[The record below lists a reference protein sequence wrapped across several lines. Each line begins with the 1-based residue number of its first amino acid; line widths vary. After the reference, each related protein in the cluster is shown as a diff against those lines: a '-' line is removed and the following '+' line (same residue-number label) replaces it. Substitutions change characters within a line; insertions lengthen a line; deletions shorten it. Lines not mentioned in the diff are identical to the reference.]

1 MSIYRDGDEGTQ
13 WAIVTGAS
21 EGIGAAYALQLAQC
35 GYNIRLVARSDD
47 KMAKVCEEAR
57 KLNPKIQAEY
67 VPLDVS
73 KASPQDYAALFNE
86 RERTSIVVN
95 NAGIM
100 KNQNLLQTD
109 PALLEAMIKT
119 NVHPYVYLTKYA
131 LQHFSQNAASHQH
144 KTALLYTSSTAAQ
157 VDFPLMSS
165 YSGTKT
171 HNVVFANLIRKYA
184 SKSLTFTDMLRVQ
197 TLHPATVT
205 SNLNNFRTGK
215 TAPDAVMPDECAR
228 GSLCDLN
235 S

>member
-1 MSIYRDGDEGTQ
+1 MGKTTKYIYAVGLYQVGSQIYQAANSWYNIYEDKKPLKDRLSIYRDGDEGTQ

-35 GYNIRLVARSDD
+35 GYNIRLVARSED

-67 VPLDVS
+67 IPLDVS

-131 LQHFSQNAASHQH
+131 L
-144 KTALLYTSSTAAQ
+144 
-157 VDFPLMSS
+157 
-165 YSGTKT
+165 
-171 HNVVFANLIRKYA
+171 
-184 SKSLTFTDMLRVQ
+184 
-197 TLHPATVT
+197 
-205 SNLNNFRTGK
+205 
-215 TAPDAVMPDECAR
+215 
-228 GSLCDLN
+228 
-235 S
+235 